1 MWREFKRKQPTKSYA
16 GGQYRDNQNEKYPL
30 QTILEQAQALEL
42 DNLAS
47 NNEENL
53 QSKTSTF
60 IHLSCRDYLRNNYR
74 PRGISMGDA

>member
-1 MWREFKRKQPTKSYA
+1 MWREFKRKQPTKSYV
-16 GGQYRDNQNEKYPL
+16 GGQYRDNQNEKHPL

-53 QSKTSTF
+53 QSKTPTF
-60 IHLSCRDYLRNNYR
+60 IHLSYRDYLRSNSC
-74 PRGISMGDA
+74 PREISMGDA

>member
-1 MWREFKRKQPTKSYA
+1 MWREFKWKQPTKSYV
-16 GGQYRDNQNEKYPL
+16 GGQYRDNQNEKHPL